1 MVPQGTG
8 GHLTQGV
15 VAMYRMSRFVVATL
29 ALSVALAAPAFSQK
43 AYDTKKAQDNK
54 DEVELVQKSM
64 DVLRDLTKVPEEGIP
79 RDLLSRAQGIVVIPS
94 LVKGGFI
101 VGAKHGKGLMSAR
114 TSSGWSAPAVVKM
127 TGGSIG
133 WQIGVESV
141 DLVLLIMNKNGVEQ
155 LLQDKFTIGGDLSVA
170 AGPVG
175 RNASAGTNAQANA
188 GLLAYSRAKGLF
200 AGATLEGAA
209 LHSDNDDNAAL
220 FGREITVK
228 EIVQE
233 NAPNTK
239 APAAVATWRSFLG
252 SLTGK

>member
-1 MVPQGTG
+1 
-8 GHLTQGV
+8 
-15 VAMYRMSRFVVATL
+15 
-29 ALSVALAAPAFSQK
+29 
-43 AYDTKKAQDNK
+43 
-54 DEVELVQKSM
+54 M

-79 RDLLSRAQGIVVIPS
+79 RDLLNRAEAIVVIPS

-101 VGAKHGKGLMSAR
+101 IGAKHGKGLMSAKS
-114 TSSGWSAPAVVKM
+114 SSGWSAPAVVKM
-127 TGGSIG
+127 TGGTIG

-141 DLVLLIMNKNGVEQ
+141 DLVLLVMNKGGIDQ

-209 LHSDNDDNAAL
+209 LHSDNDDNEAMY
-220 FGREITVK
+220 GREIGVK
-228 EIVQE
+228 EIVRD

-239 APAAVATWRSFLG
+239 GPAIVATWQNFLG

>member
-1 MVPQGTG
+1 
-8 GHLTQGV
+8 
-15 VAMYRMSRFVVATL
+15 MYRLTRFVVATT
-29 ALSVALAAPAFSQK
+29 ALCVALAAPAFSQK
-43 AYDTKKAQDNK
+43 AQDTKNPKGKDNR

-79 RDLLSRAQGIVVIPS
+79 RDLLNRAEAIVVIPS

-101 VGAKHGKGLMSAR
+101 VGAKHGKGLMSAKS
-114 TSSGWSAPAVVKM
+114 SSGWSAPAVVKM
-127 TGGSIG
+127 TGGTIG

-141 DLVLLIMNKNGVEQ
+141 DLVLLVMNKGGIDQ

-175 RNASAGTNAQANA
+175 RNASAGTNAQVNT

-209 LHSDNDDNAAL
+209 LHSDNDDNEAMY
-220 FGREITVK
+220 GREIGVK
-228 EIVQE
+228 EIVRD
-233 NAPNTK
+233 NAPNTRG
-239 APAAVATWRSFLG
+239 PAIVATWQNFLG

>member
-1 MVPQGTG
+1 
-8 GHLTQGV
+8 
-15 VAMYRMSRFVVATL
+15 MYRLTRFVVAT
-29 ALSVALAAPAFSQK
+29 VALCVALGAPAFSQK
-43 AYDTKKAQDNK
+43 AQDTKNPKSKDNR

-79 RDLLSRAQGIVVIPS
+79 RDLLNRAEGIVVIPA

-101 VGAKHGKGLMSAR
+101 VGAKHGKGVMSAK
-114 TSSGWSAPAVVKM
+114 TSAGWSAPAVVKM
-127 TGGSIG
+127 TGGTIG

-141 DLVLLIMNKNGVEQ
+141 DLVLLVMNKGGIDQ

-209 LHSDNDDNAAL
+209 LHSDNDDNEAMY
-220 FGREITVK
+220 GREIGVK
-228 EIVQE
+228 EIVRD
-233 NAPNTK
+233 NAPNTRG
-239 APAAVATWRSFLG
+239 PAIVATWQNFLG

>member
-1 MVPQGTG
+1 
-8 GHLTQGV
+8 
-15 VAMYRMSRFVVATL
+15 MYRMTRFVVATT
-29 ALSVALAAPAFSQK
+29 ALCVALAAPAFTQ
-43 AYDTKKAQDNK
+43 KAQDTKNPKNK
-54 DEVELVQKSM
+54 DSRDEVELVQKSM

-79 RDLLSRAQGIVVIPS
+79 RDLLNRAEGIVVIPS

-101 VGAKHGKGLMSAR
+101 VGAKHGKGLMSSK

-141 DLVLLIMNKNGVEQ
+141 DLVLLVMNKNGIDQ

-175 RNASAGTNAQANA
+175 RNASAGTNAQVNA

-209 LHSDNDDNAAL
+209 LHSDNDDNEAMY
-220 FGREITVK
+220 GREIGVK
-228 EIVQE
+228 EIVRD
-233 NAPNTK
+233 NAPNTRG
-239 APAAVATWRSFLG
+239 PAIVATWQSFLG